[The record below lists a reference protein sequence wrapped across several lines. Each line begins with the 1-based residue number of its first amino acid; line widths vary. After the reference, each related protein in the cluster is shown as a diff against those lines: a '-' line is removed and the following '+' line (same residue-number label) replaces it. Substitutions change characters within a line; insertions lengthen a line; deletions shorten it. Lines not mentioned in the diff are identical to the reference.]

1 MRFRNLEVFVCI
13 AEEGSLAATARHL
26 NLSPTAVSD
35 VLALLEEHYGATLI
49 RRTTRSLSL
58 TEEGLVLLDAARRL
72 LAEERQVRATISHGS
87 EALSG
92 VIRFGAPTDF
102 GRKYLLPVVDAFA
115 VQHPGL
121 VLEVELSDL
130 NSDLAAGSYDFVIR
144 DGKTP
149 EPGLTHRHLAWGAR
163 VVCASPDFIK
173 EKGAPQH
180 PSDLVDFPCL
190 MLRLR
195 SGAALSW
202 LFQVGGVQKR
212 FPVNAARF
220 SNDAGLIA
228 DWCRRG
234 QGLAMK
240 SRINLHSDIAAGR
253 LVPVLE
259 DFEIAGSQF
268 NIVYQT
274 AQAQPKRVQMLVEHI
289 EKSFKQGVPAL
300 DASVTQ

>member
-58 TEEGLVLLDAARRL
+58 TEEGLVLLEAARKL
-72 LAEERQVRATISHGS
+72 LSDERQVRAAISHGS

-92 VIRFGAPTDF
+92 VIRLSAPTDF
-102 GRKYLLPVVDAFA
+102 GRNHLMPVVDAFA
-115 VQHPGL
+115 AEHPGL
-121 VLEVELSDL
+121 ILEVELSDI
-130 NSDLAAGSYDFVIR
+130 NSDFAAGPYDFVIR

-149 EPGLTHRHLAWGAR
+149 EPGLTHLHLALCPR
-163 VVCASPDFIK
+163 VVCASPEFI
-173 EKGAPQH
+173 EKHGAPQH
-180 PSDLVDFPCL
+180 PSELIDFPCL

-195 SGAALSW
+195 SGASLSW
-202 LFQVGGVQKR
+202 LFQVGGVKKR
-212 FPVNAARF
+212 FPVKAVRF
-220 SNDAGLIA
+220 SNDAGLVA

-234 QGLAMK
+234 HGLAMK
-240 SRINLHSDIAAGR
+240 SRINLQDDIEAGR
-253 LVPVLE
+253 LIPVLE
-259 DFEIAGSQF
+259 DFEIAGSEF

-274 AQAQPKRVQMLVEHI
+274 AQTQPKRVRMLVKHI
-289 EKSFKQGVPAL
+289 EQNFNQSTFLNIPEVAG
-300 DASVTQ
+300 